1 MISLPPRVVASLLS
15 VVLLIASS
23 GCSDSASVGA
33 GQAASNDQDVD
44 IAEQDSVATETGSSD
59 EVSDPTSDSDNDG
72 LSNADED
79 VNGNNAVDEGET
91 DPNDPDS
98 DNDGLLDGEEVER
111 GTDPLNPDTDGDE
124 VPDGDEVERGTDPLN
139 PDTDGDGLADGV
151 EIRIGTD
158 PLNPDTDGDGLADGS
173 EDRDGDGEID
183 ACDSTPPLI
192 DVNGDGE
199 VDDCETDPL
208 NPDTDGDGTEDGGET
223 LPVVCARES
232 EPAVVRHITSGWV
245 AVHSE
250 QLGAPVDQALERSV
264 TAWTV
269 DAAEAEVA
277 GAILERPGTA
287 TDAVIALDNALS
299 VATTGFRVVDRTTAR
314 LRRFDDAQAAVA
326 VLELR
331 PTVPSRAS
339 DARNRMVANLAGVA
353 SLGVDSATVGDV
365 VPSLQLVASLVIAD
379 DGQQRI
385 ALALLALTADS
396 DASAFA
402 IRELGTLA
410 GVADLSA
417 TTRQSCYPF
426 RAAETRFAADFL
438 WVVDSTPSMVDDRAI
453 VAAAASR
460 FFEALEAGG
469 VDFRV
474 AVVSTQLLNDEWLL
488 VTPGFSSALED
499 FQSQLVSPPR
509 QSGPPGSE
517 FSLLTLQNVYSLSES
532 PFAGESLRWRRDARR
547 VIILFSD
554 EDDQSVKDAAATRPA
569 CDSTTNPTLEGCE
582 IYDTTL
588 AMLQDD
594 NAQVFAITGDSPSG
608 CASES
613 GPGRADEAGDTYI
626 QLALATGGR
635 FASICGDDPG
645 ETVNAIVQ
653 TAFGAAADVT
663 LRDIPIPGTLRVAL
677 NGALLPQSRDS
688 GWDYDPIANRLVF
701 AGAAVPDLDD
711 EVAVGYQR
719 WQAPE

>member
-1 MISLPPRVVASLLS
+1 MISLASRGVPRLLSLL
-15 VVLLIASS
+15 LLLACTS
-23 GCSDSASVGA
+23 CSDSASVATGE
-33 GQAASNDQDVD
+33 STTDVSD
-44 IAEQDSVATETGSSD
+44 ANATEADSTPSDTGDSD
-59 EVSDPTSDSDNDG
+59 ELVDPTADSDNDG
-72 LSNADED
+72 LLDVDED
-79 VNGNNAVDEGET
+79 INGNNIVDSGET

-98 DNDGLLDGEEVER
+98 DNDGLLDG
-111 GTDPLNPDTDGDE
+111 
-124 VPDGDEVERGTDPLN
+124 DEVERGTDPLLPDSDGDEVPDGVEVERGTDPLS

-151 EIRIGTD
+151 EIRLGTD

-199 VDDCETDPL
+199 VDDCESDPL
-208 NPDTDGDGTEDGGET
+208 NPDSDGDGIEDGRET
-223 LPVVCARES
+223 LPVACARES
-232 EPAVVRHITSGWV
+232 EPDVVEHVTEDWM
-245 AVHSE
+245 AVHSAAFGTPLD
-250 QLGAPVDQALERSV
+250 LGLGRSV
-264 TAWTV
+264 TAWLI
-269 DAAEAEVA
+269 DAATSGVA
-277 GAILERPGTA
+277 GAVVERPGT
-287 TDAVIALDNALS
+287 TDDAVLALDNALS
-299 VATTGFRVVDRTTAR
+299 LATTGFRVVDRTTAR
-314 LRRFDDAQAAVA
+314 LSRFDDSQAAVA

-331 PTVPSRAS
+331 PLVPSRPS
-339 DARNRMVANLAGVA
+339 DARSRMVANLAGVA
-353 SLGVDSATVGDV
+353 SLDVDVEPVGDV
-365 VPSLQLVASLVIAD
+365 AATLRLVASLVIAR

-385 ALALLALTADS
+385 ALALLAVNASADT
-396 DASAFA
+396 SAFA
-402 IRELGTLA
+402 LRELGTLS
-410 GVADLSA
+410 GVADLPVNA
-417 TTRQSCYPF
+417 VDSCYPF

-438 WVVDSTPSMVDDRAI
+438 WVVDRTPSMVDDREV

-460 FFEALEAGG
+460 FFEALEARS

-532 PFAGESLRWRRDARR
+532 PFAGERLRWRPDARR

-554 EDDQSVKDAAATRPA
+554 EDDQTVKDAALTNSA
-569 CDSTTNPTLEGCE
+569 CDSLVNPGLAGCPV
-582 IYDTTL
+582 YDETL
-588 AMLQDD
+588 AMLLDD
-594 NAQVFAITGDSPSG
+594 GAQVFAITGDAPAG
-608 CASES
+608 CVSES
-613 GPGRADEAGDTYI
+613 GPGRADEAGNTYI

-677 NGALLPQSRDS
+677 NGNLLARSLDS
-688 GWDYDPIANRLVF
+688 GWDYDPISNKLVF
-701 AGAAVPDLDD
+701 AGDAIPDLDD
-711 EVAVGYQR
+711 EVAVGYRR
-719 WQAPE
+719 WLAAE